1 MVVDFVYLAPDDG
14 PVGLPVLPPD
24 QDLPVV
30 GAGGQDGTEAGVG
43 PRHLPHGTLMAS
55 QIRNVGLK
63 QINNNMV

>member
-14 PVGLPVLPPD
+14 PVRLPVLPPD

-30 GAGGQDGTEAGVG
+30 GAGGQDGPEAGVG
-43 PRHLPHGTLMAS
+43 PRNLPHGTLVTS

-63 QINNNMV
+63 HINNMV

>member
-30 GAGGQDGTEAGVG
+30 RAGGQDGTEAGMG
-43 PRHLPHGTLMAS
+43 PRHLPHGTLVAS
-55 QIRNVGLK
+55 
-63 QINNNMV
+63 